1 MIEGRKEYSIT
12 FENYITLKCPRESL
26 FGTQLYSFIYLLS
39 MTTSAKELS
48 SCNREHMV
56 YKVQIF
62 NICSFTEKSLPP
74 SAKADENEASYL

>member
-1 MIEGRKEYSIT
+1 
-12 FENYITLKCPRESL
+12 
-26 FGTQLYSFIYLLS
+26 